1 MTHFQCACSLCSRS
15 PDVQSS
21 VAVQAI
27 GAPDGLRWPDS
38 NPFSVRWIDPSRICF
53 EPLPGICL
61 NQLMRQLEVERG
73 WGQIVGP
80 HGSGKTTLVNQLEIQ
95 LLQRSTPVVKVV
107 LHRQGWRRGFRQA
120 LSATRRSG
128 TRLIVDG
135 FEQLPRFAQWV
146 LRWLCGW
153 RGCGLL
159 VTSHRDVR
167 LPWLVRTTCSLAWVQ
182 QIVSRLLQSC
192 PGNLILE
199 EDVRNCYYRQEGNL
213 RETLFALYDLFEY
226 RRRRAWT
233 ARFPSPESAAAQTVA
248 AACAGESL
256 IGRQV
261 CGKALSG
268 RGG

>member
-1 MTHFQCACSLCSRS
+1 MTLFQCACSLCSPS
-15 PDVQSS
+15 PDAQSPF
-21 VAVQAI
+21 AVQAT
-27 GAPDGLRWPDS
+27 GTLDGLRWPDS

-61 NQLMRQLEVERG
+61 NQLIRQLEVERG

-80 HGSGKTTLVNQLEIQ
+80 HGSGKTTLVNQLENQ

-107 LHRQGWRRGFRQA
+107 LHREAWRRGFQQA

-146 LRWLCGW
+146 LRWLCSW
-153 RGCGLL
+153 RDCGLL

-167 LPWLVRTTCSLAWVQ
+167 LPWLVRTTSSLAWVQ
-182 QIVSRLLQSC
+182 QIVSRLLQPC

-199 EDVRNCYYRQEGNL
+199 EDVRNCYCRQGGNL

-226 RRRRAWT
+226 RRRRAVDGT
-233 ARFPSPESAAAQTVA
+233 VPSPESAAAQTVA
-248 AACAGESL
+248 ASCDGGRL
-256 IGRQV
+256 VGRQAV
-261 CGKALSG
+261 
-268 RGG
+268 